1 MKINFDD
8 IENAYLF
15 ISMSDMSDNSAILN
29 RETGEIY
36 YISELGDS
44 DELPDDVD
52 DPDKYIDIPDKYAL
66 DLGKRLVF
74 QFVEGNIPEELA
86 RVEKY
91 FRQRGAYSKYKSLLE
106 QKGLLDQWH
115 KFEDD
120 KRKEALIEWCKDNGI
135 EISG

>member
-1 MKINFDD
+1 
-8 IENAYLF
+8 
-15 ISMSDMSDNSAILN
+15 MSDNSAILN

-74 QFVEGNIPEELA
+74 QFVEGNIPEEIA

>member
-1 MKINFDD
+1 MKISFDD

-74 QFVEGNIPEELA
+74 QFVEGNIPEEIA

>member
-1 MKINFDD
+1 MKISFDD